1 MAAADFGWRFADA
14 RNLYGF
20 YNGIDVRR
28 TRSGGGSPPA
38 HRGSHRPYPV
48 SCAGM
53 VPAPS
58 HDMRHPKSNE
68 ERRATNGHDS
78 CVRWAAQ
85 PSVFVRASSSERLR
99 QSVFVRASSSE
110 RLRQSVFVR
119 ASSSERLR
127 QSVFVRASSSERLRQ
142 SVFVRASS
150 SERLRPCQNFEL
162 PHAHNGTNTVELM
175 TNQDSHMKLVC
186 PKGSQAPE
194 LPHEQLDVYDLRPR

>member
-127 QSVFVRASSSERLRQ
+127 QSVFVLVRTSNYLTPITDQYGGAHDQPGFAHEAGMPQRLAGTRASA
-142 SVFVRASS
+142 RA
-150 SERLRPCQNFEL
+150 
-162 PHAHNGTNTVELM
+162 T
-175 TNQDSHMKLVC
+175 
-186 PKGSQAPE
+186 
-194 LPHEQLDVYDLRPR
+194 